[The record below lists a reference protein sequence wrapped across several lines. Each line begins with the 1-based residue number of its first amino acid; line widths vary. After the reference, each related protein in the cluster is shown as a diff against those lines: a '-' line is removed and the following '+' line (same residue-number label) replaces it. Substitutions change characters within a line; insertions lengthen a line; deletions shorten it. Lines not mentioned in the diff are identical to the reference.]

1 MKFSLLITLLIFPIL
16 SCQSMSKNAKST
28 NPASKKANSMHE
40 SKLEAKQPITKR
52 QHLNKSVKQPAANP
66 ALAQKSIYEELTGTK
81 GVSGKQAPA
90 RVLEMARDA
99 KWKRDY
105 VTALKRYNTII
116 VKYPKSKEVR
126 QAYLDKADLY
136 REMGLLQQSKYNLE
150 KAKK

>member
-28 NPASKKANSMHE
+28 NPAAKKANS
-40 SKLEAKQPITKR
+40 SIEAKQSVTKR
-52 QHLNKSVKQPAANP
+52 GAVSPSAKQSAANP
-66 ALAQKSIYEELTGTK
+66 AIAQKSIYEELTGTK
-81 GVSGKQAPA
+81 GMSAKQAPT

-99 KWKRDY
+99 RWKRDY
-105 VTALKRYNTII
+105 VSALKRYNTII

-126 QAYLDKADLY
+126 QAYLDKAELY
-136 REMGLLQQSKYNLE
+136 REMGLTQQSKYNLE

>member
-1 MKFSLLITLLIFPIL
+1 MGKTAN
-16 SCQSMSKNAKST
+16 KNTKPTIETSR
-28 NPASKKANSMHE
+28 
-40 SKLEAKQPITKR
+40 EARQPITKR
-52 QHLNKSVKQPAANP
+52 TSGRSIAKPPAANP
-66 ALAQKSIYEELTGTK
+66 AIAQKSIYEELTGSK
-81 GVSGKQAPA
+81 GMSSKQAPT

-126 QAYLDKADLY
+126 QAYLDKAELY
-136 REMGLLQQSKYNLE
+136 REMGLLQQAKYNSD

>member
-1 MKFSLLITLLIFPIL
+1 MKFSLLITLLIFFNL
-16 SCQSMSKNAKST
+16 GCQSISKNAKPTQTAIKKEIATRNSKPT
-28 NPASKKANSMHE
+28 VKTASSNPS
-40 SKLEAKQPITKR
+40 LAK
-52 QHLNKSVKQPAANP
+52 
-66 ALAQKSIYEELTGTK
+66 KSIYEELTGSK
-81 GVSGKQAPA
+81 NLSSEKASA

-136 REMGLLQQSKYNLE
+136 NEMGLLQQSKYNLE
-150 KAKK
+150 KAKQ

>member
-1 MKFSLLITLLIFPIL
+1 
-16 SCQSMSKNAKST
+16 MSKNAKST
-28 NPASKKANSMHE
+28 NPASKKANS
-40 SKLEAKQPITKR
+40 SIEAKQPITKR
-52 QHLNKSVKQPAANP
+52 QQLNKPVKQPASNP

-81 GVSGKQAPA
+81 GLSSKQAPA